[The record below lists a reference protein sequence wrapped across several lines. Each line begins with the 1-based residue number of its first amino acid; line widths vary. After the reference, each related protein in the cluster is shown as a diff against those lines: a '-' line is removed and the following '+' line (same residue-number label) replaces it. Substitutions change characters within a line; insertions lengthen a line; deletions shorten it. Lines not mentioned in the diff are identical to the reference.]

1 MLEYVTVDV
10 FTEAQF
16 GGNPLAVVLDARSIP
31 EHRLQLVAREF
42 NYSETTFVYPPD
54 DPAHTARVRI
64 FTPTDEIPF
73 AGHPNVGTAFVLG
86 QRGSVFGEPVGS
98 SMTFEEKAGLV
109 AIDLLRAGGEIVGA
123 RVQAPQALE
132 LGQEIDPTVVA
143 GCIGLTAADVST
155 VLHAP
160 RIVSVG
166 LPIVVVEL
174 ADLRALAD
182 ARPNANA
189 FADAGARYWH
199 RGDRFSTYLYVRTG
213 SESVGTENNVKR
225 LRARMFAPLSNIP
238 EDPATGS
245 AAAAL
250 GAFLAHLDVRP
261 ELTTEI
267 VIEQG
272 VEMGRAG
279 VITVDAEKAAGR
291 VTRVRI
297 AGRCV
302 PVMQGSIHI
311 APN

>member
-10 FTEAQF
+10 FTEARF

-31 EHRLQLVAREF
+31 EDRLQLVAREF

-54 DPAHTARVRI
+54 DPEHTARVRI

-86 QRGSVFGEPVGS
+86 RRGSVFGKPVGS
-98 SMTFEEKAGLV
+98 LMTFEETAGLV
-109 AIDLLRAGGEIVGA
+109 AIDLLREGSEIVGA

-132 LGQEIDPTVVA
+132 VGQEIDAAVVA
-143 GCIGLTAADVST
+143 DCVGLTAADVSIAM
-155 VLHAP
+155 HKP
-160 RIVSVG
+160 RVVSVG
-166 LPIVVVEL
+166 LPIVVAEL

-182 ARPNANA
+182 ARPNATA
-189 FADAGARYWH
+189 FANAGSRYWH
-199 RGDRFSTYLYVRTG
+199 RGDRFSTYLYARTG
-213 SESVGTENNVKR
+213 AGTGKDAER

-250 GAFLAHLDVRP
+250 GALLAHLDTRP
-261 ELTTEI
+261 ELAMQI
-267 VIEQG
+267 AIDQG
-272 VEMGRAG
+272 VEMGRAS
-279 VITVDAEKAAGR
+279 VIMVDVEKAAER

-302 PVMQGSIHI
+302 QIMQGSIQI
-311 APN
+311 GAN